1 MKAIWYLFV
10 LIMGV
15 GILVRFILE
24 NNHSKLKK
32 DIFSDSEAGDTIIE
46 RNNGMK
52 EEHVIY
58 SEAWGKKNP
67 DYVIINNEK
76 ISVGDKVWREEIGNM
91 EVFIIEDCG
100 NTIKLILKLEDNAIP
115 SEIGRKFVHPLHTN
129 WFKGNVPGL
138 YHEIRVP
145 YTDKKLENLVI
156 GRFYKISQGGE
167 TMREIKEGDVGS
179 IKIEGKTGKGYE
191 VLKETTDRPYLF
203 NCKLVDEKEKQFTKS
218 DLKAGD
224 MVELRNG
231 EIYIFMKDAKRNQ
244 YDNPTDIFMGVNSYR
259 CIPFSHYNDNLLNS
273 KEGKSY
279 DIMKMSD
286 GFYIPNIHLAYPLDT
301 FKTPD
306 WVWEREET
314 EEMTLEEVCQELGR
328 DIKIVKEH

>member
-1 MKAIWYLFV
+1 
-10 LIMGV
+10 MGV

-24 NNHSKLKK
+24 NNHSKPKK

-52 EEHVIY
+52 EEYVIY

-100 NTIKLILKLEDNAIP
+100 NTIRLILKLEDNAIP

-167 TMREIKEGDVGS
+167 TMGEI
-179 IKIEGKTGKGYE
+179 
-191 VLKETTDRPYLF
+191 
-203 NCKLVDEKEKQFTKS
+203 NLVDEKEKQFTKS
-218 DLKAGD
+218 DLKNGD
-224 MVELRNG
+224 IVELRNG
-231 EIYIFMKDAKRNQ
+231 QRYVYIEK
-244 YDNPTDIFMGVNSYR
+244 
-259 CIPFSHYNDNLLNS
+259 YNDRFIYSTDSDEVIVNLKDGEYSRLANYDDDLRY
-273 KEGKSY
+273 KGRGNCEY
-279 DIMKMSD
+279 DIMKILDMSE
-286 GFYIPNIHLAYPLDT
+286 FYRKQKWT
-301 FKTPD
+301 
-306 WVWEREET
+306 WEREKT
-314 EEMTLEEVCQELGR
+314 EEMTLEEVCKELGR

>member
-1 MKAIWYLFV
+1 
-10 LIMGV
+10 
-15 GILVRFILE
+15 
-24 NNHSKLKK
+24 
-32 DIFSDSEAGDTIIE
+32 
-46 RNNGMK
+46 MK

-100 NTIKLILKLEDNAIP
+100 NTIRLILKLEDNAIP

-156 GRFYKISQGGE
+156 GRFYKISSGGE
-167 TMREIKEGDVGS
+167 TMGEI
-179 IKIEGKTGKGYE
+179 
-191 VLKETTDRPYLF
+191 
-203 NCKLVDEKEKQFTKS
+203 NLVDKKEKQFKKS
-218 DLKAGD
+218 DLKSGD
-224 MVELRNG
+224 IVELRNG
-231 EIYIFMKDAKRNQ
+231 DRYILIKNARHNQ
-244 YDNPTDIFMGVNSYR
+244 YDTPTDIFMSINKFGS
-259 CIPFSHYNDNLLNS
+259 IPLSWYSDSLLNS
-273 KEGKSY
+273 NGDKSY
-279 DIMKMSD
+279 DIMKISD
-286 GFYIPNIHLAYPLDT
+286 SFYIPNIFRTHPSGTLVV
-301 FKTPD
+301 PD
-306 WVWEREET
+306 WALEREKT
-314 EEMTLEEVCQELGR
+314 EEMTLEEVCKELGR

>member
-1 MKAIWYLFV
+1 MKTIGYLFV
-10 LIMGV
+10 LIVGV

-24 NNHSKLKK
+24 NNHSKPKK

-52 EEHVIY
+52 EEYVIY

-100 NTIKLILKLEDNAIP
+100 NTIRLILKLEDNAIP

-156 GRFYKISQGGE
+156 GRFYKISSGGE
-167 TMREIKEGDVGS
+167 TMGEI
-179 IKIEGKTGKGYE
+179 
-191 VLKETTDRPYLF
+191 
-203 NCKLVDEKEKQFTKS
+203 NLVNEKEKQFKKS
-218 DLKAGD
+218 DLKYGD
-224 MVELRNG
+224 IVELRNG
-231 EIYIFMKDAKRNQ
+231 ERYLYVKNYKDLFTHEV
-244 YDNPTDIFMGVNSYR
+244 YDSLVNLKGGTDMPISF
-259 CIPFSHYNDNLLNS
+259 YNDDLLYITVKDGN
-273 KEGKSY
+273 K
-279 DIMKMSD
+279 DIMKILDMSE
-286 GFYIPNIHLAYPLDT
+286 FYKDIKWTLERS
-301 FKTPD
+301 KT
-306 WVWEREET
+306 
-314 EEMTLEEVCQELGR
+314 EMTLEEVCQELGR

>member
-1 MKAIWYLFV
+1 MKTIWYLFV
-10 LIMGV
+10 FIVGV

-24 NNHSKLKK
+24 NNHSKPKK
-32 DIFSDSEAGDTIIE
+32 DIFSGGEAGDTIIE

-100 NTIKLILKLEDNAIP
+100 NTIRLILKLEDNAIP

-156 GRFYKISQGGE
+156 GRFYKIS
-167 TMREIKEGDVGS
+167 
-179 IKIEGKTGKGYE
+179 
-191 VLKETTDRPYLF
+191 
-203 NCKLVDEKEKQFTKS
+203 
-218 DLKAGD
+218 
-224 MVELRNG
+224 
-231 EIYIFMKDAKRNQ
+231 
-244 YDNPTDIFMGVNSYR
+244 
-259 CIPFSHYNDNLLNS
+259 
-273 KEGKSY
+273 
-279 DIMKMSD
+279 
-286 GFYIPNIHLAYPLDT
+286 
-301 FKTPD
+301 
-306 WVWEREET
+306 
-314 EEMTLEEVCQELGR
+314 
-328 DIKIVKEH
+328 

>member
-10 LIMGV
+10 LIVGV
-15 GILVRFILE
+15 GILVHFILE
-24 NNHSKLKK
+24 NNHSKPKK

-100 NTIKLILKLEDNAIP
+100 NTIRLILKLEDNAIP

-156 GRFYKISQGGE
+156 GRFYKISSGGE
-167 TMREIKEGDVGS
+167 TMGEI
-179 IKIEGKTGKGYE
+179 
-191 VLKETTDRPYLF
+191 
-203 NCKLVDEKEKQFTKS
+203 NLVDKKEKQFKKS
-218 DLKAGD
+218 DLKSGD
-224 MVELRNG
+224 IVELRNG
-231 EIYIFMKDAKRNQ
+231 DRYILIKNARHNQ
-244 YDNPTDIFMGVNSYR
+244 YDTPTDIFMSINK
-259 CIPFSHYNDNLLNS
+259 FSSMPLSWYSDSLLNS
-273 KEGKSY
+273 NGDKSY
-279 DIMKMSD
+279 DIMKISD
-286 GFYIPNIHLAYPLDT
+286 SFYIPNIFRTHPSGTLVV
-301 FKTPD
+301 PD
-306 WVWEREET
+306 WAWEREET
-314 EEMTLEEVCQELGR
+314 EEMTLEEVCKELGR

>member
-10 LIMGV
+10 LIVGV

-24 NNHSKLKK
+24 NNHSKPKK

-100 NTIKLILKLEDNAIP
+100 NTIRLILKLEDNAIP

-167 TMREIKEGDVGS
+167 TMGEI
-179 IKIEGKTGKGYE
+179 
-191 VLKETTDRPYLF
+191 
-203 NCKLVDEKEKQFTKS
+203 NLVNEKEKQFKKS
-218 DLKAGD
+218 DLKSGD
-224 MVELRNG
+224 IVELRNG
-231 EIYIFMKDAKRNQ
+231 DRYILIKNARHNQ
-244 YDNPTDIFMGVNSYR
+244 YDTPTDIFMSINKFGSMPLSWY
-259 CIPFSHYNDNLLNS
+259 SDSLLNS
-273 KEGKSY
+273 NGDKSY
-279 DIMKMSD
+279 DIMKISD
-286 GFYIPNIHLAYPLDT
+286 SFYIPNIFRTHPSGTLVV
-301 FKTPD
+301 PD
-306 WVWEREET
+306 WAWEREKT
-314 EEMTLEEVCQELGR
+314 EEMTLEEVCKELGR

>member
-1 MKAIWYLFV
+1 
-10 LIMGV
+10 MGV

-24 NNHSKLKK
+24 NNHSKPKK

-100 NTIKLILKLEDNAIP
+100 NTIRLILKLEDNAIP

-156 GRFYKISQGGE
+156 GRFCKISQGGE
-167 TMREIKEGDVGS
+167 TMGEI
-179 IKIEGKTGKGYE
+179 
-191 VLKETTDRPYLF
+191 
-203 NCKLVDEKEKQFTKS
+203 NLVNEKEKQFKKS
-218 DLKAGD
+218 DLKSGD
-224 MVELRNG
+224 IVELRNG
-231 EIYIFMKDAKRNQ
+231 DRYILIKNARHNQ
-244 YDNPTDIFMGVNSYR
+244 YDTPTDIFMSINKFGSMPLSWY
-259 CIPFSHYNDNLLNS
+259 SDSLLNS
-273 KEGKSY
+273 NGDKSY
-279 DIMKMSD
+279 DIMKISD
-286 GFYIPNIHLAYPLDT
+286 SFYIPNIFRTHPSGTLVV
-301 FKTPD
+301 PD
-306 WVWEREET
+306 WAWEREKT
-314 EEMTLEEVCQELGR
+314 EEMTLEEVCKELGR

>member
-1 MKAIWYLFV
+1 
-10 LIMGV
+10 MGV

-24 NNHSKLKK
+24 NNHSKPKK

-100 NTIKLILKLEDNAIP
+100 NTIRLILKLEDNAIP

-156 GRFYKISQGGE
+156 GRFCKISQGGE
-167 TMREIKEGDVGS
+167 TMGEI
-179 IKIEGKTGKGYE
+179 
-191 VLKETTDRPYLF
+191 
-203 NCKLVDEKEKQFTKS
+203 NLVNEKEKQFKKS
-218 DLKAGD
+218 DLKSGD
-224 MVELRNG
+224 IVELRNG
-231 EIYIFMKDAKRNQ
+231 DRYILIKNARHNQ
-244 YDNPTDIFMGVNSYR
+244 YDTPTDIFMSINKFGSMPLSWY
-259 CIPFSHYNDNLLNS
+259 SDSLLNS
-273 KEGKSY
+273 NGDKSY
-279 DIMKMSD
+279 DIMKISD
-286 GFYIPNIHLAYPLDT
+286 SFYIPNIFRTHPSGTLVA
-301 FKTPD
+301 PD
-306 WVWEREET
+306 WAWEREKT
-314 EEMTLEEVCQELGR
+314 EEMTLEEVCKELGR

>member
-1 MKAIWYLFV
+1 MKTIGYLFI
-10 LIMGV
+10 LIVGV

-24 NNHSKLKK
+24 NNHSKPKK
-32 DIFSDSEAGDTIIE
+32 DIFSGGEAGDVIIE
-46 RNNGMK
+46 RSNGMK
-52 EEHVIY
+52 EEYVIY
-58 SEAWGKKNP
+58 SEALGKKNP

-167 TMREIKEGDVGS
+167 TMGEI
-179 IKIEGKTGKGYE
+179 
-191 VLKETTDRPYLF
+191 
-203 NCKLVDEKEKQFTKS
+203 NLVDEKEKQFTKS
-218 DLKAGD
+218 DLKYGD
-224 MVELRNG
+224 IVELRNG
-231 EIYIFMKDAKRNQ
+231 NRYVYVKNYFDLMGYDPKPYDAIVSLKNGDDIPISDYNNKLLYKKR
-244 YDNPTDIFMGVNSYR
+244 GE
-259 CIPFSHYNDNLLNS
+259 C
-273 KEGKSY
+273 KY
-279 DIMKMSD
+279 DIMK
-286 GFYIPNIHLAYPLDT
+286 ILDKNEICKNLKWT
-301 FKTPD
+301 LERSKT
-306 WVWEREET
+306 
-314 EEMTLEEVCQELGR
+314 EMTLEEVCKELGR

>member
-1 MKAIWYLFV
+1 MQFVCFVICCAIVF
-10 LIMGV
+10 I
-15 GILVRFILE
+15 ILYVFYWIVE
-24 NNHSKLKK
+24 INDVAKPKK
-32 DIFSDSEAGDTIIE
+32 DVFSGGEAGDIIIE
-46 RNNGMK
+46 RSDGMK
-52 EEHVIY
+52 EEYVIY

-100 NTIKLILKLEDNAIP
+100 NTIRLILKLEDNAIP

-167 TMREIKEGDVGS
+167 TMGEI
-179 IKIEGKTGKGYE
+179 
-191 VLKETTDRPYLF
+191 
-203 NCKLVDEKEKQFTKS
+203 NLVDEKEKQFTKS
-218 DLKAGD
+218 DLKNGD
-224 MVELRNG
+224 IVELRNG
-231 EIYIFMKDAKRNQ
+231 ERYVYIEK
-244 YDNPTDIFMGVNSYR
+244 
-259 CIPFSHYNDNLLNS
+259 YNDRFIYSTDSDEVIVNLKDGEYSRLGNYDDDLRY
-273 KEGKSY
+273 KSRGNCEY
-279 DIMKMSD
+279 DIMKILDMSE
-286 GFYIPNIHLAYPLDT
+286 FYKKQKWT
-301 FKTPD
+301 
-306 WVWEREET
+306 WEREKT
-314 EEMTLEEVCQELGR
+314 EEMTLEEVCKELGK

>member
-10 LIMGV
+10 LIVGV

-24 NNHSKLKK
+24 NNHSKPKK

-100 NTIKLILKLEDNAIP
+100 NTIRLILKLEDNAIP

-156 GRFYKISQGGE
+156 GRFYKISSGEE
-167 TMREIKEGDVGS
+167 TMGEI
-179 IKIEGKTGKGYE
+179 
-191 VLKETTDRPYLF
+191 
-203 NCKLVDEKEKQFTKS
+203 NLVDKKEKQFKKS
-218 DLKAGD
+218 DLKLGD
-224 MVELRNG
+224 IVELRNG
-231 EIYIFMKDAKRNQ
+231 DRYILIKNARHNQ
-244 YDNPTDIFMGVNSYR
+244 YDTPTDIFMSINKFGSMPLSWY
-259 CIPFSHYNDNLLNS
+259 SDSLLNS
-273 KEGKSY
+273 NGDKSY
-279 DIMKMSD
+279 DIMKISD
-286 GFYIPNIHLAYPLDT
+286 SFYIPNIFRTHPSGTLVV
-301 FKTPD
+301 PD
-306 WVWEREET
+306 WAWEREET
-314 EEMTLEEVCQELGR
+314 EEMTLEEVCKELGK

>member
-1 MKAIWYLFV
+1 MEAIWYLFV

-24 NNHSKLKK
+24 NNHSKPKK

-100 NTIKLILKLEDNAIP
+100 NTIRLILKLEDNAIP

-167 TMREIKEGDVGS
+167 TMGEI
-179 IKIEGKTGKGYE
+179 
-191 VLKETTDRPYLF
+191 
-203 NCKLVDEKEKQFTKS
+203 NLVNEKEKQFKKS
-218 DLKAGD
+218 DLKSGD
-224 MVELRNG
+224 IVELRNG
-231 EIYIFMKDAKRNQ
+231 DRYILIKNARHNQ
-244 YDNPTDIFMGVNSYR
+244 YDTPTDIFMSINKFGSMPLSWY
-259 CIPFSHYNDNLLNS
+259 SDSLLNS
-273 KEGKSY
+273 NGDKSY
-279 DIMKMSD
+279 DIMKISD
-286 GFYIPNIHLAYPLDT
+286 SFYIPNIFRTHPSGTLVV
-301 FKTPD
+301 PD
-306 WVWEREET
+306 WAWEREKT
-314 EEMTLEEVCQELGR
+314 EEMTLEEVCKELGR

>member
-1 MKAIWYLFV
+1 MKTIGYLFV
-10 LIMGV
+10 LIVGV

-24 NNHSKLKK
+24 NNHSKPKK

-52 EEHVIY
+52 EEYVIY
-58 SEAWGKKNP
+58 SEAWGRKNP

-100 NTIKLILKLEDNAIP
+100 NTIRLILKLEDNAIP
-115 SEIGRKFVHPLHTN
+115 SEVGREFVHPLHTN

-156 GRFYKISQGGE
+156 GGFYKISQGEE
-167 TMREIKEGDVGS
+167 TMGEI
-179 IKIEGKTGKGYE
+179 
-191 VLKETTDRPYLF
+191 
-203 NCKLVDEKEKQFTKS
+203 NLVDEKEKQFKKS
-218 DLKAGD
+218 DLKSGD
-224 MVELRNG
+224 IVELRNG
-231 EIYIFMKDAKRNQ
+231 DRYILIKNARHNQ
-244 YDNPTDIFMGVNSYR
+244 YDTPTDIFMNINKFGSM
-259 CIPFSHYNDNLLNS
+259 PLSWYNDSLLNS
-273 KEGKSY
+273 NGDKSY
-279 DIMKMSD
+279 DIMKISD
-286 GFYIPNIHLAYPLDT
+286 GFYIPNIFRTHPSGTLVV
-301 FKTPD
+301 PD
-306 WVWEREET
+306 WTWEREET
-314 EEMTLEEVCQELGR
+314 EEMTLGEVCKELGR

>member
-1 MKAIWYLFV
+1 MEAIWYLFV

-24 NNHSKLKK
+24 NNHSKPKK

-100 NTIKLILKLEDNAIP
+100 NTIRLILKLEDNAIP

-129 WFKGNVPGL
+129 WFKGNAPGL

-167 TMREIKEGDVGS
+167 TMGEI
-179 IKIEGKTGKGYE
+179 
-191 VLKETTDRPYLF
+191 
-203 NCKLVDEKEKQFTKS
+203 NLVNEKEKQFKKS
-218 DLKAGD
+218 DLKSGD
-224 MVELRNG
+224 IVELRNG
-231 EIYIFMKDAKRNQ
+231 DRYILIKNARHNQ
-244 YDNPTDIFMGVNSYR
+244 YDTPTDIFMSINKFGSMPLSWY
-259 CIPFSHYNDNLLNS
+259 SDSLLNS
-273 KEGKSY
+273 NGDKSY
-279 DIMKMSD
+279 DIMKISD
-286 GFYIPNIHLAYPLDT
+286 SFYIPNIFRTHPSGTLVV
-301 FKTPD
+301 PD
-306 WVWEREET
+306 WAWEREKT
-314 EEMTLEEVCQELGR
+314 EEMTLEEVCKELGR